1 MINSK
6 NTKITTI
13 ILATILI
20 FAIIAVG
27 IYFLPYYKNKREA
40 QLISKIK
47 KSNSIFTTK
56 ILEEF
61 NKDKNIKASNAAR
74 KVAAELNAVSKNLFN
89 KDEQAYLFDTTCT
102 LCNSVDYNDDLSMVV
117 LTVYDKNGELL
128 SRTVIKPP
136 SFVTYVKGDE

>member
-6 NTKITTI
+6 STKITTI

-89 KDEQAYLFDTTCT
+89 KDEQAYVFDNTCT